1 MPSLKSR
8 FFYYAVK
15 RQLRKF
21 ALRGGTLEQVRAARN
36 KSSARMFPAPA
47 GVLVQPAQL
56 DGCTGEW
63 LRPTGAEAA
72 AVVLYLHGG
81 AYITGS
87 CHTHRGLAGHLA
99 LAAGLDCFLLDY
111 RLAPE
116 HPFPAALDDAHT
128 AYLALHAQNPA
139 RTIVL
144 AGDSAGGGLALAL
157 ALRLRDSGHPAPG
170 AMALLS
176 PWTDLTLSQP
186 THQSKA
192 AVDPFFPDT
201 STLSMAAQLYVG
213 ISNLAHPLVSPHFA
227 ALHNLPRT
235 LIHVGEH
242 ETLLGDAKT
251 LAVNLQAAG
260 TAVQLQEFQGMWHV
274 WQIFAGRFAEADSSV
289 RQLGTFLRAS
299 GIKV

>member
-15 RQLRKF
+15 HQLRKF
-21 ALRGGTLEQVRAARN
+21 ALRGGSLEQVRAARD
-36 KSSARMFPAPA
+36 KSSKRMFPAPP
-47 GVLVQPAQL
+47 GVSVQPAQL
-56 DGCTGEW
+56 GGCPGEW
-63 LRPTGAEAA
+63 LRPAGAA
-72 AVVLYLHGG
+72 ANTVLLYLHGG

-99 LAAGLDCFLLDY
+99 QSAGLDCFLLDY

-116 HPFPAALDDAHT
+116 HPFPAAVEDAQA
-128 AYLALHAQNPA
+128 AYLALHNQDPA

-157 ALRLRDSGHPAPG
+157 ALRLRDAGHAAPG

-176 PWTDLTLSQP
+176 PWTDLTLSLP

-192 AVDPFFPDT
+192 AKDPFFPDST
-201 STLSMAAQLYVG
+201 TLSMAAQLYAA
-213 ISNLAHPLVSPHFA
+213 SSDLTQPLVSPHFA
-227 ALHNLPRT
+227 ALHDLPPT

-242 ETLLGDAKT
+242 EALLGDAQA
-251 LAVNLQAAG
+251 LAAKLQAAG
-260 TAVQLQEFQGMWHV
+260 TSVQLQEFQGMWHV
-274 WQIFAGRFAEADSSV
+274 WQIFAGRFAEADASV
-289 RQLGTFLRAS
+289 KQLGAFLYAA
-299 GIKV
+299 

>member
-21 ALRGGTLEQVRAARN
+21 ALRGGSLDQVRSARD

-47 GVLVQPAQL
+47 GVQVQPAQIG
-56 DGCTGEW
+56 GCPGEW
-63 LRPTGAEAA
+63 LRPAGAA
-72 AVVLYLHGG
+72 ANSVLLYLHGG

-87 CHTHRGLAGHLA
+87 CHTHRGLAGHVA
-99 LAAGLDCFLLDY
+99 KAAGLDCFLLDY

-116 HPFPAALDDAHT
+116 NPFPAAVDDAHA
-128 AYLALHAQNPA
+128 AYLALHAQYPL

-157 ALRLRDSGHPAPG
+157 AMRLRDAGDVAPG

-176 PWTDLTLSQP
+176 PWTDLTLSLP

-201 STLSMAAQLYVG
+201 STLSMAAQLYAG
-213 ISNLAHPLVSPHFA
+213 STDLKHPWASPHFG
-227 ALHNLPRT
+227 ALHGLPRT

-242 ETLLGDAKT
+242 EALLGDARA
-251 LAVNLQAAG
+251 LAAKLQAAG
-260 TAVQLQEFQGMWHV
+260 SAVQLQEFQGMWHV
-274 WQIFAGRFAEADSSV
+274 WQIFASRFAEADASV
-289 RQLGTFLRAS
+289 KQLGAFLRA
-299 GIKV
+299 V

>member
-21 ALRGGTLEQVRAARN
+21 ALRGGSLEQVRAARD
-36 KSSARMFPAPA
+36 KSSQRMFPQPK
-47 GVLVQPAQL
+47 GVQVQATQL
-56 DGCTGEW
+56 GGCPGEW
-63 LRPTGAEAA
+63 LRPAGAA
-72 AVVLYLHGG
+72 AGSVILYLHGG

-99 LAAGLDCFLLDY
+99 TATGLDCFLLDY

-116 HPFPAALDDAHT
+116 HPFPAAVDDTHA
-128 AYLALHAQNPA
+128 AYLALHHQDPA
-139 RTIVL
+139 RSIVL

-157 ALRLRDSGHPAPG
+157 ALRLRDTGHPAPG

-176 PWTDLTLSQP
+176 PWTDLTLSLP

-201 STLSMAAQLYVG
+201 STLAMAAQLYAG
-213 ISNLAHPLVSPHFA
+213 NADLAQPLVSPHFA
-227 ALHNLPRT
+227 ALHELPRT

-242 ETLLGDAKT
+242 EALLGDAHV
-251 LAVNLQAAG
+251 LAANMQAAG
-260 TAVQLQEFQGMWHV
+260 SPVQLQEFEGMWHV
-274 WQIFAGRFAEADSSV
+274 WQIFAGRFAEADASV
-289 RQLGTFLRAS
+289 KELGTFLRTA
-299 GIKV
+299 

>member
-15 RQLRKF
+15 HQLRKF
-21 ALRGGTLEQVRAARN
+21 ALRGGSLDQVRAARD
-36 KSSARMFPAPA
+36 KSSKRMFPAPP
-47 GVLVQPAQL
+47 GVSVQPAQL
-56 DGCTGEW
+56 GGCPGEW
-63 LRPTGAEAA
+63 LRPTGAAA
-72 AVVLYLHGG
+72 NTVLLYLHGG

-99 LAAGLDCFLLDY
+99 QSAGLDCFLLDY

-116 HPFPAALDDAHT
+116 HPFPAAVEDAQA
-128 AYLALHAQNPA
+128 AYLALHKQDPA

-157 ALRLRDSGHPAPG
+157 ALRLRDAGHAAPG

-176 PWTDLTLSQP
+176 PWTDLTLSLP

-192 AVDPFFPDT
+192 AKDPFFPDST
-201 STLSMAAQLYVG
+201 TLSMAAQLYAA
-213 ISNLAHPLVSPHFA
+213 SSDLTQPLVSPHFA
-227 ALHNLPRT
+227 ALHDLPPT

-242 ETLLGDAKT
+242 EALLGDAQA
-251 LAVNLQAAG
+251 LAAKLQAAG
-260 TAVQLQEFQGMWHV
+260 TSVQLQEFQGMWHV
-274 WQIFAGRFAEADSSV
+274 WQIFAGRFAEADASV
-289 RQLGTFLRAS
+289 KQLGAFLRSA
-299 GIKV
+299 

>member
-1 MPSLKSR
+1 LEFDLPSLKSR

-21 ALRGGTLEQVRAARN
+21 ALRGGSLEQVRAARD
-36 KSSARMFPAPA
+36 KSSQRMFPQPK
-47 GVLVQPAQL
+47 GVQVQATQL
-56 DGCTGEW
+56 GGCPGEW
-63 LRPTGAEAA
+63 LRPAGAA
-72 AVVLYLHGG
+72 AGSVILYLHGG

-99 LAAGLDCFLLDY
+99 TATGLDCFLLDY

-116 HPFPAALDDAHT
+116 HPFPAAVDDTHA
-128 AYLALHAQNPA
+128 AYLALHHQDPA
-139 RTIVL
+139 RSIVL

-157 ALRLRDSGHPAPG
+157 ALRLRDTGHPAPG

-176 PWTDLTLSQP
+176 PWTDLTLSLP

-201 STLSMAAQLYVG
+201 STLAMAAQLYAG
-213 ISNLAHPLVSPHFA
+213 NADLAQPLVSPHFA
-227 ALHNLPRT
+227 ALHELPRT

-242 ETLLGDAKT
+242 EALLGDAHV
-251 LAVNLQAAG
+251 LAANMQAAG
-260 TAVQLQEFQGMWHV
+260 SPVQLQEFEGMWHV
-274 WQIFAGRFAEADSSV
+274 WQIFAGRFAEADASV
-289 RQLGTFLRAS
+289 KELGTFLRTA
-299 GIKV
+299 

>member
-21 ALRGGTLEQVRAARN
+21 ALRGGSLEQVRAARD
-36 KSSARMFPAPA
+36 KSSQRMFPQPK
-47 GVLVQPAQL
+47 GVQVQAAEL
-56 DGCTGEW
+56 GGCPGEW
-63 LRPTGAEAA
+63 LRPAGAA
-72 AVVLYLHGG
+72 AGSVILYLHGG

-99 LAAGLDCFLLDY
+99 TAAGLDCFLLDY

-116 HPFPAALDDAHT
+116 HPFPAAVDDAHA
-128 AYLALHAQNPA
+128 AYLALHHQDPA
-139 RTIVL
+139 RSVVL

-157 ALRLRDSGHPAPG
+157 ALRLRDAGHAAPG

-176 PWTDLTLSQP
+176 PWTDLTLSLP

-192 AVDPFFPDT
+192 TKDPFFPDT
-201 STLSMAAQLYVG
+201 STLSMAAQLYAAT
-213 ISNLAHPLVSPHFA
+213 SDLTQPLASPHFA
-227 ALHNLPRT
+227 TLHGLPRT

-242 ETLLGDAKT
+242 EALLGDSQALAAK
-251 LAVNLQAAG
+251 LQAAG
-260 TAVQLQEFQGMWHV
+260 TSVQLQEFQGMWHV
-274 WQIFAGRFAEADSSV
+274 WQIFAGRFAEADASIK
-289 RQLGTFLRAS
+289 QLGAFLRSA
-299 GIKV
+299 

>member
-1 MPSLKSR
+1 LPSLKSR

-21 ALRGGTLEQVRAARN
+21 ALRGGSLDQVRSARD

-47 GVLVQPAQL
+47 GVQVHPAQIG
-56 DGCTGEW
+56 GCPGEW
-63 LRPTGAEAA
+63 LRPAGAA
-72 AVVLYLHGG
+72 ANSVLLYLHGG

-99 LAAGLDCFLLDY
+99 KAAGIDCFLLDY

-116 HPFPAALDDAHT
+116 HPFPAAVDDAHA
-128 AYLALHAQNPA
+128 AYLALHAQNPH

-157 ALRLRDSGHPAPG
+157 ALRLRDAGQAAPS

-176 PWTDLTLSQP
+176 PWTDLTLSLP

-201 STLSMAAQLYVG
+201 STLSMAAQLYAG
-213 ISNLAHPLVSPHFA
+213 SSDLTQPLASPHFG
-227 ALHNLPRT
+227 ALHGLPHT

-242 ETLLGDAKT
+242 EALLGDAHA
-251 LAVNLQAAG
+251 LAANMQAAG
-260 TAVQLQEFQGMWHV
+260 TPVQVKEFEGMWHV
-274 WQIFAGRFAEADSSV
+274 WQIFAGRFAEADASV
-289 RQLGTFLRAS
+289 RQLGAFLRSA
-299 GIKV
+299 

>member
-15 RQLRKF
+15 HQLRKF
-21 ALRGGTLEQVRAARN
+21 ALRGGSLEQVRAARD
-36 KSSARMFPAPA
+36 KSSKRMFPAPP
-47 GVLVQPAQL
+47 GVSVQPAQL
-56 DGCTGEW
+56 GGCPGEW
-63 LRPTGAEAA
+63 LRPAGAA
-72 AVVLYLHGG
+72 ANTVLLYLHGG

-99 LAAGLDCFLLDY
+99 QSAGLDCFLLDY

-116 HPFPAALDDAHT
+116 HPFPAAVEDAQA
-128 AYLALHAQNPA
+128 AYLALHKQDPA

-157 ALRLRDSGHPAPG
+157 ALRLRDAGHAAPG

-176 PWTDLTLSQP
+176 PWTDLTLSLP

-192 AVDPFFPDT
+192 VKDPFFPDST
-201 STLSMAAQLYVG
+201 TLSMAAQLYAG
-213 ISNLAHPLVSPHFA
+213 TSGLAQPLASPHFA
-227 ALHNLPRT
+227 ALHGLPRT

-242 ETLLGDAKT
+242 EALLGDAQA
-251 LAVNLQAAG
+251 LAAKLQAAG

-274 WQIFAGRFAEADSSV
+274 WQIFAGRCAEADTSIK
-289 RQLGTFLRAS
+289 QLGAFLR
-299 GIKV
+299 

>member
-15 RQLRKF
+15 HQLRKF
-21 ALRGGTLEQVRAARN
+21 ALRGGSLEQVRAARD
-36 KSSARMFPAPA
+36 KSSKRMFPAPP
-47 GVLVQPAQL
+47 GVSVQPAQL
-56 DGCTGEW
+56 GGCPGEW
-63 LRPTGAEAA
+63 LRPAGAA
-72 AVVLYLHGG
+72 ANTVLLYLHGG

-99 LAAGLDCFLLDY
+99 QSAGLDCFLLDY

-116 HPFPAALDDAHT
+116 HPFPAAVEDAQA
-128 AYLALHAQNPA
+128 AYLALHKQDPA

-157 ALRLRDSGHPAPG
+157 ALRLRDAGHAAPG
-170 AMALLS
+170 AMALRS
-176 PWTDLTLSQP
+176 PWTDLTLSLP

-192 AVDPFFPDT
+192 AKDPFFPDST
-201 STLSMAAQLYVG
+201 TLSMAAQLYAG
-213 ISNLAHPLVSPHFA
+213 TSGLAQPLASPHFA
-227 ALHNLPRT
+227 ALHGLPRT

-242 ETLLGDAKT
+242 EALLGDAQA
-251 LAVNLQAAG
+251 LAAKLQAAG

-274 WQIFAGRFAEADSSV
+274 WQIFAGRFAEADTSIK
-289 RQLGTFLRAS
+289 QLGAFLR
-299 GIKV
+299 

>member
-1 MPSLKSR
+1 LPSLKSR

-21 ALRGGTLEQVRAARN
+21 ALRGGSLEQVRAARD
-36 KSSARMFPAPA
+36 KSSQRMFPAPQ
-47 GVLVQPAQL
+47 GVQVQAAQL
-56 DGCTGEW
+56 GDCPGEW
-63 LRPTGAEAA
+63 LRPAGAS
-72 AVVLYLHGG
+72 VDSVILYLHGG

-99 LAAGLDCFLLDY
+99 KAAGLNCFLLDY

-116 HPFPAALDDAHT
+116 HPFPAAVEDAQ
-128 AYLALHAQNPA
+128 AVYLALHAQNPH

-157 ALRLRDSGHPAPG
+157 ALRLRDADHTAPG

-176 PWTDLTLSQP
+176 PWTDLTLSLP

-213 ISNLAHPLVSPHFA
+213 NAGLKQPLVSPHFA
-227 ALHNLPRT
+227 SLDSLPRT

-242 ETLLGDAKT
+242 EALLGDAQA
-251 LAVNLQAAG
+251 LAAKLQAAG
-260 TAVQLQEFQGMWHV
+260 TSVQLQEFQGMWHV
-274 WQIFAGRFAEADSSV
+274 WQIFAGRFAEANTSV
-289 RQLGTFLRAS
+289 KQLGAFLRGA
-299 GIKV
+299 

>member
-15 RQLRKF
+15 HQLRKF
-21 ALRGGTLEQVRAARN
+21 ALRGGSLEQVRAARD
-36 KSSARMFPAPA
+36 KSSKRMFPAPP
-47 GVLVQPAQL
+47 GVSVQPAQL
-56 DGCTGEW
+56 GGCPGEW
-63 LRPTGAEAA
+63 LRPAGAA
-72 AVVLYLHGG
+72 ANTVLLYLHGG

-99 LAAGLDCFLLDY
+99 QSAGLDCFLLDY

-116 HPFPAALDDAHT
+116 HPFPAAVEDAQA
-128 AYLALHAQNPA
+128 AYLALHKQDPA

-157 ALRLRDSGHPAPG
+157 ALRLRDAGHAAPG

-176 PWTDLTLSQP
+176 PWTDLTLSLP

-192 AVDPFFPDT
+192 AKDPFFPDST
-201 STLSMAAQLYVG
+201 TLSMAAQLYAA
-213 ISNLAHPLVSPHFA
+213 SSDLTQPLVSPHFA
-227 ALHNLPRT
+227 ALHGLPPT

-242 ETLLGDAKT
+242 EALLGDAQA
-251 LAVNLQAAG
+251 LAAKLQAAG
-260 TAVQLQEFQGMWHV
+260 TSVQLQEFQGMWHV
-274 WQIFAGRFAEADSSV
+274 WQIFAGRFAEADASV
-289 RQLGTFLRAS
+289 KQLGAFLYAA
-299 GIKV
+299 

>member
-21 ALRGGTLEQVRAARN
+21 ALRGGSLEQVRAARD

-47 GVLVQPAQL
+47 GVQVQAAHL
-56 DGCTGEW
+56 SGCPGEW
-63 LRPTGAEAA
+63 LRPAGANAHS
-72 AVVLYLHGG
+72 VLLYLHGG
-81 AYITGS
+81 AYVTGS

-99 LAAGLDCFLLDY
+99 QAAGMDCFLLDY

-116 HPFPAALDDAHT
+116 HPFPAAVEDAH
-128 AYLALHAQNPA
+128 AVYLALHQQNPA

-157 ALRLRDSGHPAPG
+157 ALRLRDAGHAAPG

-176 PWTDLTLSQP
+176 PWTDLTLSLP

-201 STLSMAAQLYVG
+201 STLSMAAQLYFG
-213 ISNLAHPLVSPHFA
+213 SSDLAAPLASPHFA
-227 ALHNLPRT
+227 ALHGLPRT

-242 ETLLGDAKT
+242 EALLGDAQA
-251 LAVNLQAAG
+251 LAAKLQAAG
-260 TAVQLQEFQGMWHV
+260 TPVQLREFQGMWHV
-274 WQIFAGRFAEADSSV
+274 WQIFAGRFAEADASV
-289 RQLGTFLRAS
+289 RQLGAFLRSA
-299 GIKV
+299 

>member
-21 ALRGGTLEQVRAARN
+21 AVRGGSLEQVRAARD
-36 KSSARMFPAPA
+36 KSSQRMFPAPQ
-47 GVLVQPAQL
+47 GVQVQAAQL
-56 DGCTGEW
+56 GDCLGEW
-63 LRPTGAEAA
+63 LRPAGAS
-72 AVVLYLHGG
+72 VDSVILYLHGG

-99 LAAGLDCFLLDY
+99 KAAGLNCFLLDY

-116 HPFPAALDDAHT
+116 HPFPAAVEDAQ
-128 AYLALHAQNPA
+128 AVYLALHAQNPH

-157 ALRLRDSGHPAPG
+157 ALRLRDADHTAPG

-176 PWTDLTLSQP
+176 PWTDLTLSLP

-213 ISNLAHPLVSPHFA
+213 NAGLKQPLVSPHFA
-227 ALHNLPRT
+227 SLDSLPRT

-242 ETLLGDAKT
+242 EALLGDAQA
-251 LAVNLQAAG
+251 LAAKLQAAG
-260 TAVQLQEFQGMWHV
+260 TSVQLQEFQGMWHV
-274 WQIFAGRFAEADSSV
+274 WQIFAGRFAEANTSV
-289 RQLGTFLRAS
+289 KQLGAFLRGA
-299 GIKV
+299 